1 MRILFE
7 TNKKCSY
14 EVEYKKDCVDYES
27 ERINKEFGGKW

>member
-14 EVEYKKDCVDYES
+14 EVEYQKDCADAEI
-27 ERINKEFGGKW
+27 ERVSRSFGGEW